1 MTPLTLAA
9 PALRDP
15 ASVAAQRAI
24 DTAKLILLMILMFKQ
39 FATTT
44 PSTIIA
50 E

>member
-15 ASVAAQRAI
+15 ANVATQRAI
-24 DTAKLILLMILMFKQ
+24 DTAKLILLMILMFEL

-44 PSTIIA
+44 PSKIIT